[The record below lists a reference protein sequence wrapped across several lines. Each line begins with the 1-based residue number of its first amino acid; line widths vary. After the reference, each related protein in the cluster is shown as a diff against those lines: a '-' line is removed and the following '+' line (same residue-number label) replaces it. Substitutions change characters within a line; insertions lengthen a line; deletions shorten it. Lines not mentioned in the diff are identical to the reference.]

1 MLAKIQPNGV
11 VLKRANVTRKEFSMT
26 EKDFTSRIDGL
37 INDYEGGESNSK
49 ELRDGILDTL
59 IELVSKVS
67 PFEARVSPACEKSC
81 KKCSCF
87 EMHSEERLKNFCSM
101 WCIKLTDLHSWNI
114 DKDYCSRYVSKS
126 V

>member
-1 MLAKIQPNGV
+1 MI
-11 VLKRANVTRKEFSMT
+11 

-67 PFEARVSPACEKSC
+67 PFEARVSPKTVG
-81 KKCSCF
+81 
-87 EMHSEERLKNFCSM
+87 EEELEYNKLFVELYKNFIAYK
-101 WCIKLTDLHSWNI
+101 WFTDGHFENAEEAQKRKNEIKRLITVF
-114 DKDYCSRYVSKS
+114 RR
-126 V
+126 

>member
-1 MLAKIQPNGV
+1 M
-11 VLKRANVTRKEFSMT
+11 LKRANVTRKEFSMI

-67 PFEARVSPACEKSC
+67 PFEARVSPMLADKKEELLNFKQKLYKAQANMLKEFKPKEHQVILDFIATINEK
-81 KKCSCF
+81 
-87 EMHSEERLKNFCSM
+87 
-101 WCIKLTDLHSWNI
+101 DLEQ
-114 DKDYCSRYVSKS
+114 
-126 V
+126 